1 MISVL
6 VNGAKGRM
14 GMLAVEAVSSD
25 SDFSLV
31 GQTDKEDNLEEAIR
45 TCKPQVVIDFTLAG
59 LGHENF
65 LKIINSG
72 AQPVIGT
79 SGFTGEQVSSLRKVC
94 AEKKVGGIIVPN
106 FAIGAVLLMKFAKE
120 AAKYMPYAEII
131 ESHHEKKKDAPSGT
145 AVRTAELIA
154 EGREEANLQT
164 PKEQGEINEFRGG
177 EVKGVRIHSIRR
189 TGVIAQEKV
198 IFGDIG
204 QTLSIEHD
212 SSDRSSFS
220 SGIRLAAKNIVG
232 KKTLLYGLEEIL
244 F

>member
-6 VNGAKGRM
+6 INGAKGRM
-14 GMLAVEAVSSD
+14 GTLAAGAISSD
-25 SDFSLV
+25 SDFALV
-31 GQTDKEDNLEEAIR
+31 GQTDKEDNLEEAIKAY
-45 TCKPQVVIDFTLAG
+45 KPQVVIDFTFAG

-65 LKIINSG
+65 LKIINAG

-79 SGFTGEQVSSLRKVC
+79 SGFTGEQVASLRKVC
-94 AEKKVGGIIVPN
+94 DEKKIGGIIVPN

-120 AAKYMPYAEII
+120 AAKYMPYVEII
-131 ESHHEKKKDAPSGT
+131 ESHHEKKLDAPSGT

-154 EGREEANLQT
+154 EGRAEAAMQVPGEL
-164 PKEQGEINEFRGG
+164 GEINEFRGG
-177 EVKGVRIHSIRR
+177 EVRGVRIHSIRR

-198 IFGDIG
+198 IFGDTG

-220 SGIRLAAKNIVG
+220 AGIRLAAKNIVG
-232 KKTLLYGLEEIL
+232 KKTLLYGLEEVM
-244 F
+244 